1 MIDYINRMMDEYG
14 HSITYK
20 NVYGLKV
27 ELDPNRES
35 RVQAIIESMGDK
47 YLLAKPIERK
57 TDGRP

>member
-20 NVYGLKV
+20 SAYGLKV
-27 ELDPNRES
+27 EPDPNRES
-35 RVQAIIESMGDK
+35 RVQAVIESMGDK

-57 TDGRP
+57 TNGRP